1 MGRSSGSSGSK
12 IVLVTG
18 ATAGIGRETALHL
31 ARLGHRVFATGR
43 KVDLLAELEKEAG
56 DLALETLTLDVT
68 DGDSI
73 AKARESVRER
83 TDGYGVDMLVNNAGF
98 GYVAPMELITGEDM
112 RLQFATNV
120 FGLVEVTQAF
130 LPEMRARGAGKVV
143 NLSSV
148 AGRIPLPLQG
158 IYCATK
164 HAVESLTDALRAEV
178 RSFGVWVSLVEP
190 GMIRTN
196 FESTATSTAD
206 KYNALDEAYAPAVTA
221 YGKVAGKAYKSAPGP
236 ACIAKT
242 VARILRRRRP
252 GARYVSPRFNILGV
266 WIMNLTPTWLK
277 DWVARKVLKLTPA
290 HMLPP
295 GK

>member
-1 MGRSSGSSGSK
+1 MADSK

-43 KVDLLAELEKEAG
+43 KADQLAALATEAG
-56 DLALETLTLDVT
+56 DLRLETLPLDVT
-68 DGDSI
+68 NGESI
-73 AKARESVRER
+73 AAARAAVAER
-83 TDGYGVDMLVNNAGF
+83 TDGYGLDMLVNNAGF
-98 GYVAPMELITGEDM
+98 GYMAPMEHITGDDM
-112 RLQFATNV
+112 RIQFATNV

-130 LPEMRARGAGKVV
+130 LPEMRARRAGKVV
-143 NLSSV
+143 NVSSV
-148 AGRIPLPLQG
+148 VGRITFPMQG

-178 RSFGVWVSLVEP
+178 RSFGIYVSLVEP
-190 GMIRTN
+190 GMIRSN
-196 FESTATSTAD
+196 FEGTATSTVD
-206 KYNALDEAYAPAVTA
+206 KYQELDQAYAPAIAAFRETA
-221 YGKVAGKAYKSAPGP
+221 AKQYKGAPGP

-242 VARILRRRRP
+242 VARILRKRKP
-252 GARYVSPRFNILGV
+252 GARYVSPRWNVLMIWL
-266 WIMNLTPTWLK
+266 MSLLPTGLR
-277 DWVARKVLKLTPA
+277 DWAARKVLRLTPA

>member
-1 MGRSSGSSGSK
+1 MGASK

-43 KVDLLAELEKEAG
+43 KVDVLAELEKEAG
-56 DLALETLTLDVT
+56 DMALETLALDVT
-68 DGDSI
+68 DAGSI
-73 AKARESVRER
+73 AAARDTVRER
-83 TDGYGVDMLVNNAGF
+83 TDGYGLDMLVNNAGF
-98 GYVAPMELITGEDM
+98 GYMAPMELISAEDM
-112 RLQFATNV
+112 RVQFATNV

-130 LPEMRARGAGKVV
+130 LPEMRARGAGKVINV
-143 NLSSV
+143 SSV
-148 AGRIPLPLQG
+148 AGRMAMPLQG

-164 HAVESLTDALRAEV
+164 FAVEALTDALRAEV

-196 FESTATSTAD
+196 FESTATSTVD
-206 KYNALDEAYAPAVTA
+206 KYHALDEAYAPAAMAYRGVTT
-221 YGKVAGKAYKSAPGP
+221 KAYKNAPGP

-242 VARILRRRRP
+242 VARILRKRRP
-252 GARYVSPRFNILGV
+252 GVRYVSPRFNILAV
-266 WIMNLTPTWLK
+266 WIMNMTPTWLK
-277 DWVARKVLKLTPA
+277 DWVARKILKLTPA

-295 GK
+295 GRNKG

>member
-1 MGRSSGSSGSK
+1 MAASK

-43 KVDLLAELEKEAG
+43 KAEVLAELASEAG
-56 DLALETLTLDVT
+56 EQKLSLETLPLDVL

-73 AKARESVRER
+73 AAAHQTVADR

-98 GYVAPMELITGEDM
+98 GYVAPVELISGEDM
-112 RLQFATNV
+112 RVQFATNV

-130 LPEMRARGAGKVV
+130 LPQMRARGAGKVV
-143 NLSSV
+143 NVSSMV
-148 AGRIPLPLQG
+148 GRIVFPMQG

-164 HAVESLTDALRAEV
+164 HAVEALTDALRMEV
-178 RSFGVWVSLVEP
+178 RSFGIHVSLVEP
-190 GMIRTN
+190 GMIRSN
-196 FESTATSTAD
+196 FEATVTSTVE
-206 KYNALDEAYAPAVTA
+206 KYRGQDAAYDAAIDAFCEAAAS
-221 YGKVAGKAYKSAPGP
+221 GYKKAPGP

-242 VARILRRRRP
+242 VARILRKRRP
-252 GARYVSPRFNILGV
+252 AARYVSPRYNIVLI
-266 WIMNLTPTWLK
+266 WLMNLLPTCIK
-277 DWVARKVLKLTPA
+277 DFVARKVLRLTPA

-295 GK
+295 PRNPG